1 MVKFTSNCSRKFQK
15 DLFFLK
21 FLQNFYF
28 TKIKNIFKLKACSSG
43 DRASD
48 SDSESQ
54 GFDSLHAYELPFFKS
69 SNKSNFEIE
78 LKIAKVVEFPER
90 KENQGGCFGFDI

>member
-1 MVKFTSNCSRKFQK
+1 M
-15 DLFFLK
+15 K
-21 FLQNFYF
+21 FLHIFYF
-28 TKIKNIFKLKACSSG
+28 TKLKNISKIKACSSG

-69 SNKSNFEIE
+69 SSTSIFDRQ
-78 LKIAKVVEFPER
+78 LKIGKVVEFQER